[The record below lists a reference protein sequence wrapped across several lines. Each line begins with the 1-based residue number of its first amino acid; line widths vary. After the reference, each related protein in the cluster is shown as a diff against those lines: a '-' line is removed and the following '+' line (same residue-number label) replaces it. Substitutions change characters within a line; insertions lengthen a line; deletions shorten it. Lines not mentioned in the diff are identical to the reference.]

1 MKGSSMKKLIAS
13 LVAGSMLIST
23 PVIARDHDRQDRRE
37 WRDRGER
44 RGGGCG
50 WLCGAIIGGVVVG
63 ALSSNNRDRERNRQR
78 EFDNRYIPP
87 DYRRDSRNCVR
98 EQVTE
103 WYRGER
109 YIYWQTV
116 CNF

>member
-1 MKGSSMKKLIAS
+1 MKGFSMKKLITS

-23 PVIARDHDRQDRRE
+23 PVFAQDHDRRE
-37 WRDRGER
+37 WRERSER

-63 ALSSNNRDRERNRQR
+63 VLSSNNRDRDRDRQR
-78 EFDNRYIPP
+78 ELDNRYYPP
-87 DYRRDSRNCVR
+87 DHRRDSRYCVR

-109 YIYWQTV
+109 YIYWQTT
-116 CNF
+116 CN